1 MAQDLELG
9 AVDELLVGESVD
21 SKADKGEE
29 QSVALSTLW
38 LFLLSTL
45 LLTNNDFKIVYP
57 TNHLLILVSNF
68 VGQSLQIPTV

>member
-45 LLTNNDFKIVYP
+45 LLTNN
-57 TNHLLILVSNF
+57 NF
-68 VGQSLQIPTV
+68 

>member
-29 QSVALSTLW
+29 QSVALHPLA
-38 LFLLSTL
+38 FLALHFII
-45 LLTNNDFKIVYP
+45 D
-57 TNHLLILVSNF
+57 
-68 VGQSLQIPTV
+68 Q

>member
-29 QSVALSTLW
+29 QSVVLYPLAFLALH
-38 LFLLSTL
+38 FII
-45 LLTNNDFKIVYP
+45 D
-57 TNHLLILVSNF
+57 
-68 VGQSLQIPTV
+68 Q